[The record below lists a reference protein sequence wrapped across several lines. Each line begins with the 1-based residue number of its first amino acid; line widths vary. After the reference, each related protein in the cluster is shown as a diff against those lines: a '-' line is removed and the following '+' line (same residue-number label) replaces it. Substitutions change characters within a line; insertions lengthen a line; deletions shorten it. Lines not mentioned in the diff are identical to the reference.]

1 MTSKW
6 RASFTFPRSLDC
18 SCRLLCWATALL
30 PPSAA
35 NKIHTATLQGSNCNT
50 SCSFFFFSPLLPLV
64 LSTAFSCSFLYF
76 NVFCK
81 KTCLL
86 LPLFIQ
92 VPCSHFLF
100 FPSRKSTKNG
110 ATSGDLAYFLCC
122 EILVYSLMSHQSVL
136 IFTAHSHG
144 APAHIARMLAKLV
157 SRFFVFAC
165 LCAVCHTAAHRQWLL
180 SPVTLD
186 CFIFLVGL
194 TCTSF

>member
-1 MTSKW
+1 MPQL
-6 RASFTFPRSLDC
+6 FCPPRLQTRST
-18 SCRLLCWATALL
+18 LLPFKAATAT
-30 PPSAA
+30 PAA
-35 NKIHTATLQGSNCNT
+35 AF
-50 SCSFFFFSPLLPLV
+50 FFFFSLASSRLV
-64 LSTAFSCSFLYF
+64 HSLFLF
-76 NVFCK
+76 FFIFQHVCK

-100 FPSRKSTKNG
+100 FPLHKSTKNV

-122 EILVYSLMSHQSVL
+122 EILVYSLMRHQSVL

-165 LCAVCHTAAHRQWLL
+165 LCAVCHTAAHRQ
-180 SPVTLD
+180 
-186 CFIFLVGL
+186 
-194 TCTSF
+194 

>member
-18 SCRLLCWATALL
+18 SCRLLCCATALL

-50 SCSFFFFSPLLPLV
+50 SCSFFFFFSLASSRLV
-64 LSTAFSCSFLYF
+64 HSLFLF
-76 NVFCK
+76 FFIFQHVCK

-100 FPSRKSTKNG
+100 FPLHKSTKNV

-122 EILVYSLMSHQSVL
+122 EILVYSLMRHQSVL

-165 LCAVCHTAAHRQWLL
+165 LCAVCHTAAHRQ
-180 SPVTLD
+180 
-186 CFIFLVGL
+186 
-194 TCTSF
+194 